1 MVFTIVLDGVRKF
14 KFYSCICSDSSVLV
28 HNVASATEVKL
39 SSLSVVFYT
48 RLYGITLFYTVLLFE
63 KKQVKKPV
71 PFLIQQ
77 VLAPIAAEGP
87 VEVSGTKPPNVT
99 TVMELVNH
107 KARTMLLCPL
117 YSPAH
122 LDIRSGNRGFSP

>member
-1 MVFTIVLDGVRKF
+1 MLIGKTEDGSSGLDFWNQWKEW
-14 KFYSCICSDSSVLV
+14 YI
-28 HNVASATEVKL
+28 
-39 SSLSVVFYT
+39 
-48 RLYGITLFYTVLLFE
+48 ITVVLLAVLQWD
-63 KKQVKKPV
+63 KQCD
-71 PFLIQQ
+71 LQAGRDQ
-77 VLAPIAAEGP
+77 
-87 VEVSGTKPPNVT
+87 NVT

>member
-1 MVFTIVLDGVRKF
+1 MEVLK
-14 KFYSCICSDSSVLV
+14 KIIIS
-28 HNVASATEVKL
+28 KL
-39 SSLSVVFYT
+39 PK
-48 RLYGITLFYTVLLFE
+48 GE
-63 KKQVKKPV
+63 
-71 PFLIQQ
+71 
-77 VLAPIAAEGP
+77 
-87 VEVSGTKPPNVT
+87 NVT

>member
-1 MVFTIVLDGVRKF
+1 VREQAQLSHKSKVRTI
-14 KFYSCICSDSSVLV
+14 I
-28 HNVASATEVKL
+28 
-39 SSLSVVFYT
+39 
-48 RLYGITLFYTVLLFE
+48 
-63 KKQVKKPV
+63 PV
-71 PFLIQQ
+71 PLIF
-77 VLAPIAAEGP
+77 V
-87 VEVSGTKPPNVT
+87 VSGIVT